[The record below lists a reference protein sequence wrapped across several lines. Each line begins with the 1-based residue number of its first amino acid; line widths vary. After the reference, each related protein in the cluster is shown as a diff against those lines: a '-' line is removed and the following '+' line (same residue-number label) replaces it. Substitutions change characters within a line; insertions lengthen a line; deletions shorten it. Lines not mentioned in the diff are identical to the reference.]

1 MPEPI
6 VHNPKAN
13 AIAKGVKQFSN
24 VEKIC
29 WGRVSGLGNSPQ
41 GKVYDS
47 MQVYLPLLKI
57 IKLGGF
63 TPNTRIRIRARE
75 FGNLEEG
82 KMTDPDSFI
91 AIKVYKK
98 NPGYIFWCA
107 REQPDFTVTVYC
119 ITFWMN
125 QAVSRGLLE

>member
-1 MPEPI
+1 MPDPI

-47 MQVYLPLLKI
+47 MQVYLPLGQVDLNI
-57 IKLGGF
+57 GV
-63 TPNTRIRIRARE
+63 A
-75 FGNLEEG
+75 
-82 KMTDPDSFI
+82 
-91 AIKVYKK
+91 
-98 NPGYIFWCA
+98 
-107 REQPDFTVTVYC
+107 
-119 ITFWMN
+119 
-125 QAVSRGLLE
+125 LLSDLVF